1 MPNSSARRGAS
12 VRRGRKSM
20 SEIDKLPHT
29 RQRIIEA
36 TINLISKIGH
46 SEFTT
51 TLVAK
56 EARVSQ
62 GIIFHYFKN
71 KEKLLLSAIQYEI
84 ERFTELAI
92 ERIGGEKDPLRKIE
106 KVAFAYSEMAM
117 SIGPVFQVILRRLK
131 LFGSSAEK
139 IEEVDLSKLH
149 ELLTGIIQSGIEQ
162 GIIRKVDPGLV
173 VASLLGAL
181 NYNILRWLIYKG
193 SFSLKESSRMVADI
207 LVRGIEAA

>member
-1 MPNSSARRGAS
+1 MPNSSSRRGAS
-12 VRRGRKSM
+12 VGRGRKSM

-92 ERIGGEKDPLRKIE
+92 KRIGGEKDPLRKIE

-117 SIGPVFQVILRRLK
+117 SIGPVFQIILRRLK
-131 LFGSSAEK
+131 VFGLSAEET
-139 IEEVDLSKLH
+139 EEVDLSKLH

-162 GIIRKVDPGLV
+162 GIIRKVDPNLV

-181 NYNILRWLIYKG
+181 NYNILRWLIYKR